1 MASPHSSTYSI
12 VDIFIHIAKMDVHV
26 PQLEDVP
33 KMPLRCCGTS
43 LQHTLLWTIQ
53 DYPNFYW
60 NILLGCRFVLG
71 WCCSDAGLPTLI
83 FHATFFPS
91 IFRVHSLTLDIHICS
106 TTFYYYYH
114 LSTTSTIIQSGSWF
128 QLALTR

>member
-1 MASPHSSTYSI
+1 
-12 VDIFIHIAKMDVHV
+12 
-26 PQLEDVP
+26 
-33 KMPLRCCGTS
+33 
-43 LQHTLLWTIQ
+43 
-53 DYPNFYW
+53 
-60 NILLGCRFVLG
+60 LLGCRFVLG